1 MNSLYNNALKQSHAI
16 KRDLALFESGE
27 DKSNA
32 LQGQISAS
40 LSALN
45 RSIDD
50 YESLSKKELIPN
62 KRQQAEE
69 RVAKFREDFKHYKS
83 SFEIAKRKEENKTEQ
98 QFNRQELFNGF
109 DQSTYNTA
117 SGTTSISLEQHTHRE
132 HDFLNSTEQR
142 IDEFIAQ
149 GQAALQNLVH
159 QRGTLKGAHKKI
171 LDTAN
176 TLGLSRTVIQYI
188 ERRTTQDK
196 WIFYAGVIISI
207 LLMWA
212 IVHYLT

>member
-16 KRDLALFESGE
+16 KRDLTLFESGE
-27 DKSNA
+27 DRTNA
-32 LQGQISAS
+32 LQGQIAAS

-50 YESLSKKELIPN
+50 YESLSKKELIPA
-62 KRQQAEE
+62 KRLKAEE
-69 RVAKFREDFKHYKS
+69 RVTKFREDFKHYKS

-98 QFNRQELFNGF
+98 QHSRQELFNGF
-109 DQSTYNTA
+109 DQSAYNQN
-117 SGTTSISLEQHTHRE
+117 SGATSISLEQHTHRE
-132 HDFLNSTEQR
+132 HDFVNSTEQR
-142 IDEFIAQ
+142 LDEFIAQ

-176 TLGLSRTVIQYI
+176 TLGLSRTVIQFI
-188 ERRTTQDK
+188 ERRTSQDK
-196 WIFYAGVIISI
+196 WIFYVGVVVSIII
-207 LLMWA
+207 MWA
-212 IVHYLT
+212 IIHYLT